1 MSTTIAIAGGTGNV
15 GRTISDALVATG
27 KYKVILLGRG
37 ASKDL
42 SPNAPPLINVDYGD
56 IDAVAN
62 ILEEHNVHTVISA
75 IKVIAPEAGVSE
87 VNLIKAAA
95 KSSATK
101 RFIQSEWG
109 VPIPQEKDKFVNND
123 LMGAKSLRLL
133 QHQVRLASIEQLRKS
148 NLEWTRF
155 YNGYFLDYYGM
166 PYIETHISE
175 LITFIFDMVN
185 KAAVIPGTG
194 NDLVSF
200 TYTRDVAN
208 FVVKALD
215 LSEWEE
221 EMFCYGD
228 KVTLNQFLGLVE
240 EATGSKFDVTYDS
253 LEKLEKGEASELP
266 ANAAEYKHLP
276 KHILQMYF
284 SKFGQYIIA
293 GLFDTPDEK
302 SLNKVFPEVKT
313 TTVEE
318 VVGLWKGK

>member
-1 MSTTIAIAGGTGNV
+1 MPTTIAIAGGTGNI
-15 GRTISDALVATG
+15 GKTISDALVATA
-27 KYKVILLGRG
+27 KYKVIVLARG
-37 ASKDL
+37 APKDL
-42 SPNAPPLINVDYGD
+42 SPNAPPLINVNYDD

-62 ILEEHNVHTVISA
+62 ILEEHNVHTIISA
-75 IKVIAPEAGVSE
+75 IKVITPESGVSE
-87 VNLIKAAA
+87 VNLIKAAT
-95 KSSATK
+95 KSSPTK

-109 VPIPQEKDKFVNND
+109 VPTPQE
-123 LMGAKSLRLL
+123 KSLRLL
-133 QHQVRLASIEQLRKS
+133 QHQVRLASIEQLRES

-175 LITFIFDMVN
+175 QVSFIFDIAN

-200 TYTRDVAN
+200 TYTRDVAS

-215 LSEWEE
+215 LPKWEK
-221 EMFCYGD
+221 EMFCYSD

-240 EATGSKFDVTYDS
+240 EATGSKFNVTYDS
-253 LEKLEKGEASELP
+253 VEKLDKGEVTELP
-266 ANAAEYKHLP
+266 SNAAEYEHFP
-276 KHILQMYF
+276 KHILQAYF
-284 SKFGQYIIA
+284 SKFGQYIVA
-293 GLFDTPDEK
+293 GLFDTPAEK

-318 VVGLWKGK
+318 VLGVWKGK

>member
-15 GRTISDALVATG
+15 GRTISDALVATA
-27 KYKVILLGRG
+27 KYKVILLARG

-101 RFIQSEWG
+101 R
-109 VPIPQEKDKFVNND
+109 
-123 LMGAKSLRLL
+123 LRLL
-133 QHQVRLASIEQLRKS
+133 QHQVRLASIEQLRES

-166 PYIETHISE
+166 PYIDSHISE
-175 LITFIFDMVN
+175 LISFIFDIPN

-215 LSEWEE
+215 LTKWEE

-240 EATGSKFDVTYDS
+240 EATGSKFNVTYDS

-293 GLFDTPDEK
+293 GLFDTPAEK

>member
-1 MSTTIAIAGGTGNV
+1 MSTTIAIAGGTGNI
-15 GRTISDALVATG
+15 GRTISDALVATA
-27 KYKVILLGRG
+27 KYKVILLARG
-37 ASKDL
+37 APKDL

-62 ILEEHNVHTVISA
+62 ILEEHNVHTIISA
-75 IKVIAPEAGVSE
+75 IKVIAPESGVSE

-95 KSSATK
+95 KSSPTK

-109 VPIPQEKDKFVNND
+109 VPIHQEN
-123 LMGAKSLRLL
+123 LRLL
-133 QHQVRLASIEQLRKS
+133 QHQVRLASIEQLRES

-175 LITFIFDMVN
+175 QVTFIFDIVN

-200 TYTRDVAN
+200 TYTRDIAS
-208 FVVKALD
+208 FVVKALY
-215 LSEWEE
+215 LPTWEE
-221 EMFCYGD
+221 ETFCYGD
-228 KVTLNQFLGLVE
+228 KVTLNQFLGLAE
-240 EATGSKFDVTYDS
+240 EATRSKFSVTYDS
-253 LEKLEKGEASELP
+253 VEKLEKGEVSELP
-266 ANAAEYKHLP
+266 SNAAEYKYLP
-276 KHILQMYF
+276 KHVLQAYF

-293 GLFDTPDEK
+293 GLFDIPAEK

-318 VVGLWKGK
+318 VLGLWKGK

>member
-15 GRTISDALVATG
+15 GRTISDAVVATG

-37 ASKDL
+37 PSKDL

-109 VPIPQEKDKFVNND
+109 VPIPQEN
-123 LMGAKSLRLL
+123 LRLL
-133 QHQVRLASIEQLRKS
+133 QHQVRLASIEQLRES

-175 LITFIFDMVN
+175 LISFIFDIPN

-208 FVVKALD
+208 FVVKALT
-215 LSEWEE
+215 LPKWEE

-228 KVTLNQFLGLVE
+228 KVTLNQFLGLLE
-240 EATGSKFDVTYDS
+240 EATGSKFKVTYDS

-266 ANAAEYKHLP
+266 SNAAEYQHLP

-293 GLFDTPDEK
+293 GLFDTPVEK
-302 SLNKVFPEVKT
+302 SLNNVFPEVKT

>member
-1 MSTTIAIAGGTGNV
+1 MSTTIAIAGGTGNI
-15 GRTISDALVATG
+15 GRTISDALVATA

-37 ASKDL
+37 APKDL
-42 SPNAPPLINVDYGD
+42 SPNAPPLINVNYND

-62 ILEEHNVHTVISA
+62 LLEEHNVRTIISA
-75 IKVIAPEAGVSE
+75 IKVITLESGVSE

-95 KSSATK
+95 KSSPTK

-109 VPIPQEKDKFVNND
+109 VPIPQEN
-123 LMGAKSLRLL
+123 LRLL
-133 QHQVRLASIEQLRKS
+133 QHKVRLASIEQLRES

-166 PYIETHISE
+166 PYIDTHISE
-175 LITFIFDMVN
+175 QVTFIFDIAN

-200 TYTRDVAN
+200 TYTRDVAS

-215 LSEWEE
+215 LPTWEE

-228 KVTLNQFLGLVE
+228 KVTLNQFLGLAE
-240 EATGSKFDVTYDS
+240 EATGSKFNVTYDS
-253 LEKLEKGEASELP
+253 VEKLEKGEVTELP
-266 ANAAEYKHLP
+266 SNAAEYEHLP
-276 KHILQMYF
+276 KHILQAYF
-284 SKFGQYIIA
+284 SRFGQYIVA
-293 GLFDTPDEK
+293 GLFDTPAEK
-302 SLNKVFPEVKT
+302 SLNNVFPEVKT

-318 VVGLWKGK
+318 ALGLWKGK

>member
-15 GRTISDALVATG
+15 GRTISDALVATA
-27 KYKVILLGRG
+27 KYKVILLARG
-37 ASKDL
+37 ASEDS
-42 SPNAPPLINVDYGD
+42 SPNAPPLINVDYDD

-95 KSSATK
+95 KSSPTK

-109 VPIPQEKDKFVNND
+109 VPIPQEN
-123 LMGAKSLRLL
+123 LRLL
-133 QHQVRLASIEQLRKS
+133 QHQVRLASIEQLRES

-175 LITFIFDMVN
+175 LISFIFDIPN

-215 LSEWEE
+215 LPKWEE

-228 KVTLNQFLGLVE
+228 KVTLNQFLGLLE
-240 EATGSKFDVTYDS
+240 EATGSKFKVTYDS

-266 ANAAEYKHLP
+266 SNAAEYKHLP

-313 TTVEE
+313 TTVQE